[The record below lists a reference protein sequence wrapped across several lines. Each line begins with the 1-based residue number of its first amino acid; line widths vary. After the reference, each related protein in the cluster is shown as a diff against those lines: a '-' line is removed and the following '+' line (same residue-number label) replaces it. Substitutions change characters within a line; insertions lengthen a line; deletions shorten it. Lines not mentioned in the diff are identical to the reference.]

1 MIEPKHK
8 LSIIVSFDGLKTVIH
23 KVDNAYDTL
32 SHSLLS
38 EKNQDPDDYIFASN
52 GRILNQDLSFI
63 ANNIKNGD
71 KIIVCKR
78 SKKPKPGERRK
89 QLFEFL
95 NRRRYNIDNMCQMI
109 VMQNERERSI
119 LEKSRKEEISRLNDL
134 AFSTIEMNQELP
146 ILLKGMIDE
155 EYSELNTEKV
165 EYTNVEMAQNLC
177 EEPLP
182 NPFITRTIPFGSF
195 NSQMFKGTS

>member
-8 LSIIVSFDGLKTVIH
+8 LSIIVSFEGLKTVIH
-23 KVDNAYDTL
+23 KVDDAYDTL

>member
-8 LSIIVSFDGLKTVIH
+8 LSIIVSFEGLKTVIH
-23 KVDNAYDTL
+23 KVDDAYDTL

-38 EKNQDPDDYIFASN
+38 QKNQDPDDYIFASN